1 MEIKNATFIISNT
14 DYSKCPTP
22 TLPEYAFIG
31 RSNVG
36 KSSLINMLCSR
47 KGLARI
53 SVQPG
58 KTQTINHFLINETW
72 YLVDLPGYGYAKIS
86 KTTREQWKTM
96 INNYLTKRENLVYT
110 FLLIDIRI
118 SPQNNDLEMIN
129 NFGRWQLPFAIVF
142 TKEDKLKPTEAKAN
156 IERYQIELTKSWEEL
171 PPLFITSSVSGAGKD
186 EILNFISENN
196 DHFFKW
202 KKMPFTKRE
211 S

>member
-118 SPQNNDLEMIN
+118 SPQ
-129 NFGRWQLPFAIVF
+129 V
-142 TKEDKLKPTEAKAN
+142 K
-156 IERYQIELTKSWEEL
+156 
-171 PPLFITSSVSGAGKD
+171 SVSDPSGTGTLIPAPPSLEVRCGN
-186 EILNFISENN
+186 ILVEALAAPVVVGTIE
-196 DHFFKW
+196 
-202 KKMPFTKRE
+202 
-211 S
+211 